1 MLLCNKVNNMPFILE
16 NCMPRAAVPKRCMR
30 NNAQIIHYFI
40 FFSADASRLDLTL
53 TWQYSDGFEGPE
65 HSESP

>member
-1 MLLCNKVNNMPFILE
+1 
-16 NCMPRAAVPKRCMR
+16 MR
-30 NNAQIIHYFI
+30 NAQIIHYLI
-40 FFSADASRLDLTL
+40 FSEDAMRLDLTL